1 MEIIDILED
10 KLIVVDEAYVEF
22 ADYSL
27 TPDIAKY
34 NNIIIL
40 RTLFKAFGLAGAKS
54 RLLAS

>member
-1 MEIIDILED
+1 MRHI
-10 KLIVVDEAYVEF
+10 VEF

-40 RTLFKAFGLAGAKS
+40 RTLSKAFGLAGA
-54 RLLAS
+54 RVGYLLANEKFARSYLDQ